1 MDNVLQV
8 RDSGGLEGREKV
20 EHFVRVELFRWL
32 GEYLSGQFL
41 VTFEGPLRIVE
52 HHLLHRVSRGG
63 SIVSNNY
70 TTCIITF
77 VGSREKMEDLMEI
90 VSN

>member
-1 MDNVLQV
+1 MCSKYETVAVLKGE
-8 RDSGGLEGREKV
+8 RKLSTLS
-20 EHFVRVELFRWL
+20 ELSSSV
-32 GEYLSGQFL
+32 GSVNILSGQLL

-52 HHLLHRVSRGG
+52 HHLLHRVPRGG

-77 VGSREKMEDLMEI
+77 VGSREKMEDLVEI

>member
-32 GEYLSGQFL
+32 GEYVSGQFL
-41 VTFEGPLRIVE
+41 VTFEAPLE
-52 HHLLHRVSRGG
+52 HHLLHRVPRGG

-77 VGSREKMEDLMEI
+77 VGSREKMEDLVEI